1 MEATVREARSDP
13 SVTVVELAGEM
24 DIGHSGVD
32 RFRQILDGLIDAGTR
47 HIVLDL
53 TRASYVVSRGF
64 GQILVA
70 LARLR
75 TRNGD
80 LRAAGATG
88 AVWSAASTVGLDNII
103 KFYPNVDEAV
113 KSFVD
118 DARNP

>member
-1 MEATVREARSDP
+1 MEATVREAMSDP
-13 SVTVVELAGEM
+13 DVTVVEISGEM

-32 RFRQILDGLIDAGTR
+32 RFRQILDGLVEGGAR

-53 TRASYVVSRGF
+53 SKAGYIVSRGF

-80 LRAAGATG
+80 LRAAGAGG

-103 KFYPNVDEAV
+103 KFYPTVDDAV
-113 KSFVD
+113 KSFLD